1 MIGECLHNIQ
11 LLGGKAVSVTTD
23 GYITNIKD
31 LENEIITNPVCFGHR
46 YLLESFRKIR
56 TFLSGD
62 ETSLEI
68 KNISTGIISWTT
80 RGQLGVGSNLRAT
93 TGFQNYAH
101 SQEYLIE
108 LFSKT
113 LDFNN
118 NNNNSKDLEYV
129 QTSLRSAVDILKTG
143 GHVTRKYK
151 DQRFSL
157 VFDNRREILD
167 DELYLVTVDYNN
179 NNDNNNNNNINNGN
193 NDNDI
198 FNNVNTQNMV
208 NTDISSLILLNENN
222 INDAETDNIT
232 VKSIDVNIVSSLYK
246 SIVTE
251 SSKTHKENVENV
263 ENENENENE
272 NDKTKQNLRIHM
284 LLDSKPLSNRVIC
297 FNLRAIA
304 SKFRVNE
311 YNKRTSISSNKS
323 YKNYSDTGIRNFIK
337 GLLCTPPKYPGIASI
352 LNNYSLIIEFIKK
365 YDSKYKIN
373 KSSLS
378 KLKQRQ
384 MVIKQVPKTKETVLF
399 VEYVKRRFPNFDE
412 TNFFKE

>member
-23 GYITNIKD
+23 GYITNLKD
-31 LENEIITNPVCFGHR
+31 LENEIITNPVCFGHC

-167 DELYLVTVDYNN
+167 NELYQGTIDYNN
-179 NNDNNNNNNINNGN
+179 NNNNNNNNNINNGDINNSN
-193 NDNDI
+193 NDYDI
-198 FNNVNTQNMV
+198 FNNNVNT
-208 NTDISSLILLNENN
+208 
-222 INDAETDNIT
+222 
-232 VKSIDVNIVSSLYK
+232 
-246 SIVTE
+246 
-251 SSKTHKENVENV
+251 
-263 ENENENENE
+263 
-272 NDKTKQNLRIHM
+272 
-284 LLDSKPLSNRVIC
+284 
-297 FNLRAIA
+297 
-304 SKFRVNE
+304 
-311 YNKRTSISSNKS
+311 
-323 YKNYSDTGIRNFIK
+323 
-337 GLLCTPPKYPGIASI
+337 
-352 LNNYSLIIEFIKK
+352 
-365 YDSKYKIN
+365 
-373 KSSLS
+373 
-378 KLKQRQ
+378 
-384 MVIKQVPKTKETVLF
+384 
-399 VEYVKRRFPNFDE
+399 
-412 TNFFKE
+412 